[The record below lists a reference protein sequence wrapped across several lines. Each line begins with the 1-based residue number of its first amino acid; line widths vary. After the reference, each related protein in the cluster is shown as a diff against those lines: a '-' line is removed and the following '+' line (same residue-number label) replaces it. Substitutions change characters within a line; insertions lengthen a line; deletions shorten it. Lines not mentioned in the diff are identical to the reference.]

1 MDISA
6 IDRDAVLSGKLGEE
20 IMSLGASGGTPS
32 LLSQNRLPSVLNI
45 KGAGASASGDV
56 VLENPRYFMLTERM
70 DSVAG
75 GSARKSGGASMQ

>member
-1 MDISA
+1 M
-6 IDRDAVLSGKLGEE
+6 
-20 IMSLGASGGTPS
+20 
-32 LLSQNRLPSVLNI
+32 PSVLSI

>member
-32 LLSQNRLPSVLNI
+32 LLSQNMPSVLSI